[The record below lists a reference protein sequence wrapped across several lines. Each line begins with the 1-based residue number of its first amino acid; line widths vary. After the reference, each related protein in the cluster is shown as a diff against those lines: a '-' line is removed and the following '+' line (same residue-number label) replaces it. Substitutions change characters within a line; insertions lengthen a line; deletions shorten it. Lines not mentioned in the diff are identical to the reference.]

1 MAGKLSAVE
10 VFDRE
15 FLEIRCRVLDIA
27 AALDRVQR
35 GEAAEIVQ
43 SDPRM
48 AELHEAVDVL
58 RDGKPDRARRVQMVF
73 SDAYEESW
81 RSN

>member
-27 AALDRVQR
+27 AALDRVHR
-35 GEAAEIVQ
+35 GEAAEKVR

-48 AELHEAVDVL
+48 AQLHEAVDVL
-58 RDGKPDRARRVQMVF
+58 RDGKPDRARRVQMIF